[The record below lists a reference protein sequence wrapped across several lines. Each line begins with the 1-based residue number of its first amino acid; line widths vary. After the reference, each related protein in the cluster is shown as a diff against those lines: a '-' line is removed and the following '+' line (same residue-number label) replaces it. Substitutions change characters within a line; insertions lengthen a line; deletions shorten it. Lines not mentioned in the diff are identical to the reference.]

1 MVKRS
6 QHYSS
11 DQIPLKHATLKLHII
26 LHGLFQ
32 AGSTREM
39 GVGKGGGGG
48 GFSETVKA
56 KYYNQTWY
64 TN

>member
-11 DQIPLKHATLKLHII
+11 DLIPLKHDGVETSLNL
-26 LHGLFQ
+26 
-32 AGSTREM
+32 TRAFSGWFYTGDGGGE
-39 GVGKGGGGG
+39 GGGGG